1 MKSSK
6 PIDGRYLGYQ
16 AADTAQSF
24 AHFFNPHMAPV
35 APHVT
40 AALDRGGVPAP
51 LLPGFEDAA
60 ENLFGGAD
68 VLEDGYVLTP
78 DGGMRVSVRTAMPG
92 VTPAMIDWWFGWH
105 GDTPAKYKL
114 WHPQAHVHVGW
125 RETPPAG
132 VTGRT
137 LYVGQTS
144 IVDEYI
150 GSTLIRG
157 AIRFVPPASL
167 GFTDRSFEDDR
178 QATIV
183 CARIGLGD
191 APIDIGYLAHHV
203 RAVPGGSEMRS
214 RFWMGGKHVGGR
226 NLLGSLA
233 VPIAKLVQRL
243 TENDARA
250 LLVHCA
256 EEMPHLAGFL
266 PALHGEFSHCG
277 GADAVIVPKV
287 M

>member
-6 PIDGRYLGYQ
+6 PIAGRYLGYQ

-35 APHVT
+35 APYVT

-60 ENLFGGAD
+60 ENLFGGGD
-68 VLEDGYVLTP
+68 VLEDGYVLLP

-125 RETPPAG
+125 RETPPPG
-132 VTGRT
+132 TTGRA

-150 GSTLIRG
+150 SSTLIRG

-167 GFTDRSFEDDR
+167 GFSDRSLEDDR

-214 RFWMGGKHVGGR
+214 RFWMGGRHVAGR
-226 NLLGSLA
+226 NLVGSLA
-233 VPIAKLVQRL
+233 VPIARLVQRL

-277 GADAVIVPKV
+277 GADAGIAPQIL
-287 M
+287 

>member
-6 PIDGRYLGYQ
+6 PVAGRYLGYR
-16 AADTAQSF
+16 AADTAEPF
-24 AHFFNPHMAPV
+24 ARFFQPQMAPL
-35 APHVT
+35 AAHVC

-51 LLPGFEDAA
+51 LLPGLEDAA
-60 ENLFGGAD
+60 ENLFGGAA
-68 VLEDGYVLTP
+68 VLEDGFVLTP

-105 GDTPAKYKL
+105 GDRPAKYKL

-132 VTGRT
+132 TSGRA

-144 IVDEYI
+144 LVDEYI
-150 GSTLIRG
+150 GSALVRG

-167 GFTDRSFEDDR
+167 GFTDRSLEDDR
-178 QATIV
+178 QATLV

-191 APIDIGYLAHHV
+191 APIDVGYLAHHV

-214 RFWMGGKHVGGR
+214 RFWMGGRHVSGR
-226 NLLGSLA
+226 NLAGRLA
-233 VPIAKLVQRL
+233 APLARRVQRL
-243 TENDARA
+243 TEGDARA

-256 EEMPHLAGFL
+256 EEMPHLASFL
-266 PALHGEFSHCG
+266 PALHAQFAG
-277 GADAVIVPKV
+277 GGRGDSGDTAESR
-287 M
+287 